1 VTRRVR
7 WRTAAASLVG
17 RAARLVQLAVLAA
30 AGLVV
35 CRGFVSAQQ
44 PSTVIALRAAHL
56 FDGRSDSAISD
67 AVVVVQG
74 GRISALGARTPI
86 PAGAQVVDLGDA
98 TILAGFI
105 DAHTHLTDESSDD
118 WNADTVA
125 GLRRSVPEATLRAA
139 ELARRTLM
147 AGFTTVRDV
156 GAADYIDVGLRNAIA
171 GGVAVGPRMLVAV
184 HALGARG
191 GHCDNTGFPYQ
202 RFGTESGI
210 ADGIASG
217 PDQFRDAVRFQIKYG
232 ADVIKVCATG
242 GVLSLADDVGA
253 AQITQAE
260 MDAIVDE
267 AHRLGRRT
275 AAHAHGADGAK
286 VAIRAG
292 IDSIEHGSFLD
303 DEAVRM
309 MKERGTYLVPT
320 LMAGEYAGGRKA
332 TRKYPPEIA
341 AKALQAL
348 DGRSAAFK
356 RAVGAGVRIAFGT
369 DSGVSPHGRNAEEFA
384 LLVEHGLSP
393 AAALRTSATA
403 AALLGVDRITGTL
416 EAGKEADIVAVP
428 GDALRTITATEHV
441 RFVMK
446 GGKIVRNDGA
456 GRN

>member
-1 VTRRVR
+1 VTR
-7 WRTAAASLVG
+7 
-17 RAARLVQLAVLAA
+17 ARLTRRATCGVTLAA
-30 AGLVV
+30 AV
-35 CRGFVSAQQ
+35 CAAALAAAQ
-44 PSTVIALRAAHL
+44 PPTSSSTTVLRAVRL
-56 FDGRSDSAISD
+56 FDGKSDASIAD

-74 GRISALGARTPI
+74 SRITAVGSRLPV

-98 TILAGFI
+98 TILPGFI

-125 GLRRSVPEATLRAA
+125 GLRRGVPEATLRAA
-139 ELARRTLM
+139 ELARRTLL

-156 GAADYIDVGLRNAIA
+156 GAGEYIDVGLRNAIA
-171 GGVAVGPRMLVAV
+171 SGFAVGPRMLVAV

-191 GHCDNTGFPYQ
+191 GHCDSNGFPYQ
-202 RFGTESGI
+202 RFGTESGV
-210 ADGIASG
+210 AEGIASG
-217 PDQFRDAVRFQIKYG
+217 PDQFRDAVRFQVKYG

-242 GVLSLADDVGA
+242 GVLSLGDDVGA

-267 AHRLGRRT
+267 AHRLGRKT
-275 AAHAHGADGAK
+275 AAHAHGAEGAK

-341 AKALQAL
+341 AKALAAL

-356 RAVGAGVRIAFGT
+356 RAVGAGVKIAFGT
-369 DSGVSPHGRNAEEFA
+369 DSGVSPHGRNAEEFS
-384 LLVEHGLSP
+384 LLVEHGLSA
-393 AAALRTSATA
+393 AAALRTSSSA
-403 AALLGVDRITGTL
+403 AALLGVDRVTGTL
-416 EAGKEADIVAVP
+416 DAGKEADIVAVP
-428 GDALRTITATEHV
+428 GDVLRTIAATEHV

-446 GGKIVRNDGA
+446 DGRIVRNDT
-456 GRN
+456 RN